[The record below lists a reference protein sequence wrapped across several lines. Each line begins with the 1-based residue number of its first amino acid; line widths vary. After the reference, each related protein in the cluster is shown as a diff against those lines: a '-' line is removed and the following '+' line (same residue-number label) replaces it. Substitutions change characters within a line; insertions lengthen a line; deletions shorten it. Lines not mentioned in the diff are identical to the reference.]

1 MKKEGIIMKKIKL
14 GFGILLLMM
23 ITVGVNVFA
32 ENYTES
38 SSTHRVYY
46 RDNGKNY
53 TTHYSI
59 DSSGS
64 QIYAVVAGYV
74 NDISVYYP
82 VYSGVSAP
90 RVAELTKTIDTF
102 HYHHHG

>member
-1 MKKEGIIMKKIKL
+1 METKKGEEVMKKIKL
-14 GFGILLLMM
+14 IFSIMVLMM
-23 ITVGVNVFA
+23 TTVGVNVFV

-38 SSTHRVYY
+38 SSTHRLYY

-74 NDISVYYP
+74 NEISVYYP
-82 VYSGVSAP
+82 VYSDVSAP

-102 HYHHHG
+102 H

>member
-1 MKKEGIIMKKIKL
+1 MKKIKL
-14 GFGILLLMM
+14 IFSIMVLMM
-23 ITVGVNVFA
+23 TTVGVNVFA

-59 DSSGS
+59 DSSGN
-64 QIYAVVAGYV
+64 QIYAVVGGYV
-74 NDISVYYP
+74 NDVSVYYP
-82 VYSGVSAP
+82 AASGVSTP
-90 RVAELTKTIDTF
+90 RVAEITKTIDSF
-102 HYHHHG
+102 HYHKHY